1 MVQLKCLKISFLRSC
16 VQRFVFENPTID
28 HQYCQAEVPR
38 LTKKQSID
46 YLEKYSVGI
55 DRYDFMTP
63 LSFVD
68 PKVDPKGEPLVE
80 PVVEPVVEHLVIESL
95 VVEPLVVEPL
105 VVCSVTVES
114 VTDEPSFKTT

>member
-68 PKVDPKGEPLVE
+68 PKVCSIVE
-80 PVVEPVVEHLVIESL
+80 PAVESL
-95 VVEPLVVEPL
+95 VVEPLVVEHVLVEPL
-105 VVCSVTVES
+105 VVEPLLVEHVTVES
-114 VTDEPSFKTT
+114 VTDEPMVLKPPK